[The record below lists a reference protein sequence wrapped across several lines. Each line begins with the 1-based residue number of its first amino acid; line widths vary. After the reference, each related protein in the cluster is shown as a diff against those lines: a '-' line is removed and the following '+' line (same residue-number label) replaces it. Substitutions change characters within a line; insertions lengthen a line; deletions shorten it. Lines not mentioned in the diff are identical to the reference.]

1 MTLLDHQQRRR
12 LIEPPDPRR
21 VHDLYESRFVDR
33 YDLGAQLW
41 ERLTCCEALAAFEH
55 RLRSLPKRPLR
66 VLDIG
71 CGTGRNLQR
80 LAASGIDINSYLGVD
95 TSERMLQRAA
105 TNHPYSRARFVSGD
119 AIDTLCSEGKQ
130 DLIVMTWV
138 LSHHP
143 DPAALIAAG
152 TNALAPEGRLLILA
166 LTASDTIVG
175 QVHAW
180 RLRRFLHSNPIDP
193 VILHEA
199 SPGFLGVSCRGLI
212 TIAEIPRR

>member
-1 MTLLDHQQRRR
+1 MTLLDHQRRR
-12 LIEPPDPRR
+12 RPVEPPAPRR
-21 VHDLYESRFVDR
+21 VHDLYASKFVDR

-41 ERLTCCEALAAFEH
+41 ERLTCRHALAAFEH
-55 RLRSLPKRPLR
+55 RLRSAPKRPLR

-71 CGTGRNLQR
+71 CGTGRHLQR
-80 LAASGIDINSYLGVD
+80 LAEAGIDIDNYVGID

-105 TNHPYSRARFVSGD
+105 TNHPYSRARFVYGD
-119 AIDTLCSEGKQ
+119 AIATLRSEGKQ

-143 DPAALIAAG
+143 DPAVLIAAA
-152 TNALAPEGRLLILA
+152 TNALAPGGRVLILA

-175 QVHAW
+175 RAHAW

-199 SPGFLGVSCRGLI
+199 SPSFLGVSCRGLI

>member
-1 MTLLDHQQRRR
+1 MTLLDPQQRR

-21 VHDLYESRFVDR
+21 VHDLYASRFVDR

-41 ERLTCCEALAAFEH
+41 ERLTCRDALAAFEH

-80 LAASGIDINSYLGVD
+80 LAAAGIDIDNYVGVD

-119 AIDTLCSEGKQ
+119 AIDTLRTEGKH

-143 DPAALIAAG
+143 DPAALIAAA
-152 TNALAPEGRLLILA
+152 TNALAPEGRVLILA
-166 LTASDTIVG
+166 LTASNTIVG
-175 QVHAW
+175 RMHAW

-193 VILHEA
+193 ASLHEA
-199 SPGFLGVSCRGLI
+199 LPSFLGVSCRGLI
-212 TIAEIPRR
+212 TIAEIPHR